1 MACPIT
7 RTLTVNFVPNGTPA
21 NGYRV
26 KWRVVGTS
34 SYTTATGP
42 FTSSPITIPSVPACD
57 NIEGTI
63 EGNCNGTYSTAVNFS
78 APKVTPLVCGSNIS
92 RSYSGS
98 SFYTYPK
105 ELIDLQ
111 GVTSSSILVNWAV
124 GDVPN
129 RINVYNSADEL
140 IATTGWKG
148 TADYSGP
155 WGANLSTNAN
165 GTLSFPK
172 ASGDGRYFTINA
184 ETIGGGG
191 SFTDNWQASISC
203 TGGSGPT
210 YFVQPSATS
219 VNEGATVTWTVTTT
233 GLGDTTLYYSL
244 AGIQTAD
251 VSNGTLTGSLSIVN
265 NTGTFS
271 TTLVND
277 ALTEGAEVITASLRT
292 GSVSG
297 TVVATSVNV
306 TVNDTST
313 TVPSSGTKINV
324 VDSFLST
331 GSVNCLGTD
340 YNTTI
345 NRTVVTLTD
354 NNGTAVN
361 AVANINVL
369 VRYEY
374 TNCLNQTVNDILT
387 ITIPTG
393 QSSASYTYEAI
404 TTVDCGQFGCGV
416 ESKSFDCVDSNS
428 AGLPFTQGVPV
439 CPGE

>member
-7 RTLTVNFVPNGTPA
+7 RTLTINFAPNGTPA

-42 FTSSPITIPSVPACD
+42 FTTSPITVSDVPACD

-63 EGNCNGTYSTAVNFS
+63 EGDCDGTYSTAVNFS

-98 SFYTYPK
+98 SFYIYPK

-111 GVTSSSILVNWAV
+111 GVTSSSILVNWTV

-129 RINVYNSADEL
+129 RINIYNSADEL

-148 TADYSGP
+148 TANYSGP
-155 WGANLSTNAN
+155 WGATLSTNAN
-165 GTLSFPK
+165 GTLSFDK

-184 ETIGGGG
+184 ETVGDGTF
-191 SFTDNWQASISC
+191 SDNWQASISC

-210 YFVQPSATS
+210 YFIQPSATS

-251 VSNGTLTGSLSIVN
+251 VSGGSLTGSVNIVN
-265 NTGTFS
+265 NTGTFT

-277 ALTEGAEVITASLRT
+277 NLTEGAEVMTASLRT
-292 GSVSG
+292 ESVSG
-297 TVVATSVNV
+297 TVVATSVSV

-313 TVPSSGTKINV
+313 TVTSAGTEINV
-324 VDSFLST
+324 VDSQYSYGT
-331 GSVNCLGTD
+331 VNCLGTD
-340 YNTTI
+340 YDTTI
-345 NRTVVTLTD
+345 NQTVVTLTD
-354 NNGTAVN
+354 DNGTPVN
-361 AVANINVL
+361 ATSNINVL

-374 TNCLNQTVNDILT
+374 TNCLNQTVDDTVT
-387 ITIPTG
+387 ITIPSG

-404 TTVDCGQFGCGV
+404 TTVDCGQYGCGI
-416 ESKSFDCVDSNS
+416 ESKSYSCAVSNS
-428 AGLPFTQGVPV
+428 ASLSFTQGVTV
-439 CPGE
+439 CAGT